1 MKNNQHEQLFTEL
14 TAEFE
19 ATPAFHELDDEVAA
33 TCSGGRIFFG
43 GADPDVIL
51 FEDSQYRG
59 RALRVNAT
67 SGDGDSNLT
76 DQGFNDKTSS
86 IKVIRGTW
94 QIYEH
99 ANYTGRTTTLRPGDY
114 YTPPFGR
121 RPNIVPNDSLTG
133 IRRVG

>member
-14 TAEFE
+14 SAELE
-19 ATPAFHELDDEVAA
+19 STPAFHELDDEVAA
-33 TCSGGRIFFG
+33 TCSGGGIFFG
-43 GADPDVIL
+43 GTNPDLIL

-67 SGDGDSNLT
+67 SGSGDSNLT
-76 DQGFNDKTSS
+76 NQGFNDKTSS

-94 QIYEH
+94 QVYEH
-99 ANYTGRTTTLRPGDY
+99 SNYTGRTKTLRPGDY
-114 YTPPFGR
+114 YTPQTLGLS
-121 RPNIVPNDSLTG
+121 NDSLTG